1 MAAVRNG
8 SDANSAVRAEGKEE
22 RILQEKQALMSYIK
36 DHSVEEAVQDV
47 LQKLMA
53 AKPDDPRAWLLEALD
68 KELTAENEAL
78 SELELHKLFAVTKK
92 ITSEIV
98 PQDTIDM
105 VIQETL
111 NLVHCDTV
119 SLFVLDKKSGML
131 RLHASNLSNPIMVS
145 PGQGIAGFVFNE
157 REALNIPDC
166 YLNKRFDPSFDKKTG
181 YITRSLLAVPIV
193 DYDESSVGVLQAI
206 NKLPPEC
213 SRTKLQEQDIRAG
226 TKAIPFGRNDEK
238 ILMHLSQH
246 VGIALR
252 NADVYREAIATSERA
267 TGLLNTIQSLS
278 QDLGIQSL
286 LLTIT
291 MHANKIVSA
300 QRSTVFL
307 VDEAANQLWS
317 VSTDTGQE
325 IRIPKTA
332 GIAGQCFVK
341 EELINIPDAYQD
353 PRFNQEVDKK
363 TGFKTHSI
371 LAIPMI
377 DASSMHMRSV
387 SGNLDDKSH
396 RAIGVIQ
403 MINKTS
409 FDGQLEAFDDSDIEV
424 MELFAKFVAPQLS
437 NSSMLHRKKEDD
449 SKEAELAL
457 GNVMA
462 QSLETPDTR
471 AKKRKSFMGTLGE
484 FNEVEE
490 QELQEEEEEEE
501 EDEQ

>member
-1 MAAVRNG
+1 MAAVGNG
-8 SDANSAVRAEGKEE
+8 DAPIQEASKGKED
-22 RILQEKQALMSYIK
+22 RVVQEKQALMTYIK
-36 DHSVEEAVQDV
+36 DHHVEEAVQDV
-47 LQKLMA
+47 LQKLMG
-53 AKPDDPRAWLLEALD
+53 AKPEDPRAWLLEQLD

-98 PQDTIDM
+98 PQDTIDI

-119 SLFVLDKKSGML
+119 SLFCLDKKSGML
-131 RLHASNLSNPIMVS
+131 RLHASNLANPIMVS

-157 REALNIPDC
+157 RETVNIPDC
-166 YLNKRFDPSFDKKTG
+166 YQNSRFDPSFDKKTG
-181 YITRSLLAVPIV
+181 YITRSLLAVPII
-193 DYDESSVGVLQAI
+193 DFDETSVGVLQAI
-206 NKLPPEC
+206 NKLPPDL
-213 SRTKLQEQDIRAG
+213 SRAKLQEQDVRAG

-238 ILMHLSQH
+238 ILVHLSQH

-307 VDEAANQLWS
+307 VDEAAQQLWS

-325 IRIPKTA
+325 IRIPKAA
-332 GIAGQCFVK
+332 GIAGQCFMT
-341 EELINIPDAYQD
+341 EEIINIPDAYQD

-371 LAIPMI
+371 LAIPMT
-377 DASSMHMRSV
+377 DGSAHASSRST
-387 SGNLDDKSH
+387 SEGSTSH
-396 RAIGVIQ
+396 AIGVIQ

-409 FDGQLEAFDDSDIEV
+409 FDGQLEAFDESDIEV
-424 MELFAKFVAPQLS
+424 MEMFAKFVAPQLAH
-437 NSSMLHRKKEDD
+437 SSMLHRKKDGE
-449 SKEAELAL
+449 SKEADLAL
-457 GNVMA
+457 GVMA
-462 QSLETPDTR
+462 VSPHDTPDGR
-471 AKKRKSFMGTLGE
+471 AKKRKSLMGLGD
-484 FNEVEE
+484 FNEDEE
-490 QELQEEEEEEE
+490 LDLQEEAMGEEE
-501 EDEQ
+501 EDD